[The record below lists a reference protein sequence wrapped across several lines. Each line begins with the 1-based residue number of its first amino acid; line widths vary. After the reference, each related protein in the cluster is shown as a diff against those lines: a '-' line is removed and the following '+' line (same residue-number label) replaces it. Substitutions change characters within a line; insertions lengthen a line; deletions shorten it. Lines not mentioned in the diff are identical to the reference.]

1 MDKSVKA
8 HVLQMMKDFMDKDTS
23 DMLLGGDGKEPK
35 GATIEIVSAKPISK
49 ESGDSLE
56 DILGGDPLDGNDKH
70 SYADDIEDLVDCDMD
85 HDSDDKEEFV
95 RKPAKGVK
103 SSRDFFKR

>member
-23 DMLLGGDGKEPK
+23 DMLMGGKEPK
-35 GATIEIVSAKPISK
+35 GATIEIVSAKPVEGK
-49 ESGDSLE
+49 ESLS
-56 DILGGDPLDGNDKH
+56 DILGSDPMEGNDKE
-70 SYADDIEDLVDCDMD
+70 SYADDMEDLVNCD
-85 HDSDDKEEFV
+85 HDSDDKEEYV

-103 SSRDFFKR
+103 STRFL